1 MKRLRNPLLAALLL
15 ALAVPAAVWVLFKPI
30 RVVAPEFNGVTCMG
44 VVCVEVAESLPMA
57 QALHAEAMSN
67 ISAKLLPLQS
77 PPRTIFCST
86 RTCYASFGGGAER
99 GAAILNLGVIIPPE
113 SWQTYIVEHE
123 LIHMLQ
129 AQELGLSGRQRTPA
143 WFKEGMPFF
152 ISAPPAFDLPD
163 YAEPLVAEY
172 RAWEDRVGRENVWE
186 AIRAY

>member
-1 MKRLRNPLLAALLL
+1 MLAALLL
-15 ALAVPAAVWVLFKPI
+15 AVAVPAASWKFFKPI
-30 RVVAPEFNGVTCMG
+30 RIVAPEFNGVTCTG
-44 VVCVEVAESLPMA
+44 VVCVEHAASLPQA
-57 QALHAEAMSN
+57 QKLHAEAMSN
-67 ISAKLLPLQS
+67 ISTKLLSLRS

-86 RTCYASFGGGAER
+86 RTCYSSFGGGFER
-99 GAAILNLGVIIPPE
+99 GAAILDLGVIIPPE

-129 AQELGLSGRQRTPA
+129 AQELGLRGRERTPA

-152 ISAPPAFDLPD
+152 ISAPPAFDLPE

-172 RAWEDRVGRENVWE
+172 RAWEVKVGRKNVWE